1 MNPDSKIFQ
10 IVKYLLET
18 SSENRRTWSA
28 HLRNLSNQYDLS
40 DPLEYLRKD
49 PPSESLYKE
58 HIQTKL
64 CAFYEN
70 SLRALAARNSQMNYL
85 NVSITGLRG
94 RRDPALSELISS
106 VDVKKSRIHLK
117 M

>member
-1 MNPDSKIFQ
+1 MRFELDYAASKRPPTADGQKYMLQFSKSRVVNPMPYFG
-10 IVKYLLET
+10 
-18 SSENRRTWSA
+18 
-28 HLRNLSNQYDLS
+28 
-40 DPLEYLRKD
+40 
-49 PPSESLYKE
+49 
-58 HIQTKL
+58 
-64 CAFYEN
+64 CGAFYEN
-70 SLRALAARNSQMNYL
+70 ILRAQAARNSQMNYL